1 MQKKLNC
8 YLMKNS
14 YILFFI
20 FLILGCSS
28 KSNLETSVD
37 EIKNQGKTILESNY
51 ILNNNF
57 EINNIKKIN
66 LENNTEIV
74 NSWNFPYYNSTNL
87 IPHINLDNKF
97 SIIKSKSYFKF
108 NDESSQI
115 RNILST
121 KDKLIYVDD
130 YANLIILDHDLKLKK
145 KIILNQKKIPK
156 KYSAK
161 FSLSIYENILYVS
174 SNLGSLY
181 AVDCQNYK
189 ILWSNNLGVPFI
201 SNIAVNSNSIFVSNV
216 NGKLYSFDRYNGK
229 QIWSYDTGSE
239 LFSDN
244 DSFKILI
251 HSDKLIFSNSF
262 GYIYCIDLFKNTLL
276 WSFKVP
282 LSFYKY
288 SENLVKFSNFIVD
301 EEFFFFSTNLG
312 KFYKINLNNG
322 AVVWSN
328 NSSFDNFFITI
339 DNMIATTDIN
349 NFFTIYDKMSG
360 KVLFKKNIF
369 KYLDLNN
376 TDTKNLQIQSLFLGS
391 RKFFMITNTGY
402 LVTIGV
408 DNLNIL
414 NHIKISDKIISN
426 LIILTNKIFLIDN
439 KEYIYR
445 IQ

>member
-1 MQKKLNC
+1 
-8 YLMKNS
+8 MKNNICL
-14 YILFFI
+14 ILFF
-20 FLILGCSS
+20 LIISCSS
-28 KSNLETSVD
+28 KSNLETGID
-37 EIKNQGKTILESNY
+37 EIKKQGKTILESNY
-51 ILNNNF
+51 ILNNNL
-57 EINNIKKIN
+57 EINNIKKLN
-66 LENNTEIV
+66 LENNTKIV
-74 NSWNFPYYNSTNL
+74 NNWNFPYYNSRNL
-87 IPHINLDNKF
+87 IPHINFNNKF
-97 SIIKSKSYFKF
+97 SIVKSKSYFKF
-108 NDESSQI
+108 NDQSFQI

-130 YANLIILDHDLKLKK
+130 YANLIVLDHYLTLKK
-145 KIILNQKKIPK
+145 KIILNKKIPK
-156 KYSAK
+156 KFSAK

-174 SNLGSLY
+174 SNLGTLY
-181 AVDCQNYK
+181 AIDCENYK

-201 SNIAVNSNSIFVSNV
+201 SNIGVNSNSVFVSNV

-239 LFSDN
+239 LFSDSE
-244 DSFKILI
+244 SFKILL
-251 HSDKLIFSNSF
+251 HKDKIIFSNSF

-282 LSFYKY
+282 LSFNKY
-288 SENLVKFSNFIVD
+288 SSENLIKFSNFIAD
-301 EEFFFFSTNLG
+301 EEFFFFSTNFG

-339 DNMIATTDIN
+339 DNMIATTDSN

-360 KVLFKKNIF
+360 KILLKKNIF
-369 KYLDLNN
+369 SYFDLNKI
-376 TDTKNLQIQSLFLGS
+376 DTKNLQIHSFFLGS
-391 RKFFMITNTGY
+391 HKFFLITNTGY
-402 LVTIGV
+402 LVSISA
-408 DNLNIL
+408 DDLNIL
-414 NHIKISDKIISN
+414 NHIKLSDKIISN